1 MRNQKKKIR
10 TAHISKS
17 RTPRDQISDL
27 GPEGRGASSLEGSLA
42 WKEPC
47 AMTSGARYDGY
58 LSG

>member
-1 MRNQKKKIR
+1 MIR

-17 RTPRDQISDL
+17 RTPRDQTSDL
-27 GPEGRGASSLEGSLA
+27 GPEGRGASSLDGSLA

-58 LSG
+58 LPG